1 MGNKWEGSRDNG
13 DSGRRG
19 GVEEA
24 KVKRGHSPTLRIVGD
39 QRGDVVEP
47 VLASLQ
53 AQLPLVGLD
62 QVMLDVRPLSRWQS
76 NGQGHRVALTRLPDH
91 EVL

>member
-24 KVKRGHSPTLRIVGD
+24 KVKRGHSPALRIVGD

-76 NGQGHRVALTRLPDH
+76 NGQGHRVALTRLPDY

>member
-24 KVKRGHSPTLRIVGD
+24 KVKRGHSPALRIVGD

-62 QVMLDVRPLSRWQS
+62 QVVLDVRPLSRWQS